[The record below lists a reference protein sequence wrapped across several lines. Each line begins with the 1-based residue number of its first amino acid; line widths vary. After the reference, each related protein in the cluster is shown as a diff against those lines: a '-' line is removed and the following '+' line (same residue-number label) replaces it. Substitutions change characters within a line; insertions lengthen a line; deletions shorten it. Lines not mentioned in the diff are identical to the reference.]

1 MNKLVFSEG
10 GQPVYLEDLKLLQD
24 NMRELILSLFP
35 LTHGRSDL
43 ASADENW
50 PDSVESLA
58 YATARHRNGNS
69 DANRDWFQA
78 HKLITPEGIY
88 DVPETVWSEQDQ
100 EEASANGGPY
110 YLLSERVVESR
121 EFEDGQTRPVVKQC
135 TAKIVSKCPAS
146 GTWYSMSSVPSFDGL
161 LEILLDIRN
170 RVLRSYYAIELEK
183 AN

>member
-10 GQPVYLEDLKLLQD
+10 GQPVYLEDLKLIQD

-35 LTHGRSDL
+35 LTHGRSWSGSGD
-43 ASADENW
+43 AYW
-50 PDSVESLA
+50 PDSVGLPV

-69 DANRDWFQA
+69 DANSDWFQA
-78 HKLITPEGIY
+78 HKLITPDGIY
-88 DVPETVWSEQDQ
+88 DVEETMWTEQDQ
-100 EEASANGGPY
+100 EEANANNGPY
-110 YLLSERVVESR
+110 YLLNEKVVESR

-135 TAKIVSKCPAS
+135 TAKIVAKCPAS
-146 GTWYSMSSVPSFDGL
+146 GTWYRMANVPCFDGM
-161 LEILLDIRN
+161 LEILLDIKN